1 MSKNRPVFLTLDDL
15 ELEGKTVLVRA
26 EFNSPVDLETKKIT
40 GSTRI
45 RASAATIKAI
55 LDKGG
60 KVAIL
65 AHQGRLGD
73 PDFIP
78 LKQHSEILSKIL
90 ERPVKYVD
98 DICGEKA
105 QTAIANLK
113 KGEVLVLENVRGFKD
128 ETKNLPPEEHSKSEL
143 VQNLAPLV
151 DIFVHDAFG
160 AAHRSQASL
169 VGFTP
174 LMPSAAG
181 LTMEK
186 ELTSLAK
193 VASDAEKPCI
203 YVLGGAKPNDSV
215 DIASYVL
222 ERGIADKILVGGL
235 LTGLFLIAKGYD
247 LSGPNEEF
255 LNEKGYL
262 DLLTNI
268 KEMLSKYGEKID
280 MPSDVAV
287 DAEGKRKEILIEDLP
302 TGYSIFDIGSETA
315 ERYAKVVKDSKTVV
329 LNGPLGVYERDLFMK
344 GTRMVF
350 TATAESEA
358 FSLVG
363 GGHTIT
369 AIEKLGLKEKISYV
383 STGGKVLLDF
393 LMGKNLPGVEALKKS
408 ARNMEDKRD

>member
-1 MSKNRPVFLTLDDL
+1 MSENRPVLLTLDDL
-15 ELEGKTVLVRA
+15 ELDGKTVLVRA
-26 EFNSPVDLETKKIT
+26 EFNSPVDIETKKIT

-60 KVAIL
+60 KVAVL

-78 LKQHSEILSKIL
+78 LKQHSEILSEIL

-98 DICGEKA
+98 EIYGKKA
-105 QTAIANLK
+105 QKAIAGLK
-113 KGEVLVLENVRGFKD
+113 KGGVLVLENVRGFKD
-128 ETKNLPPEEHSKSEL
+128 ETKNLSPEEHSKSEL

-174 LMPSAAG
+174 LVPSVAG

-193 VASDAEKPCI
+193 VASDAEKPCT
-203 YVLGGAKPNDSV
+203 YVLGGAKPSDSV
-215 DIASYVL
+215 GIAAYILENDIAD
-222 ERGIADKILVGGL
+222 RILVGGL
-235 LTGLFLIAKGYD
+235 LTGLFWIAKGYD
-247 LSGPNEEF
+247 LSGPNEIF
-255 LNEKGYL
+255 LKEKSYL
-262 DLLTNI
+262 DLLPEV
-268 KEMLSKYGEKID
+268 KEMLSKYGNEID
-280 MPSDVAV
+280 MPDDVAV
-287 DAEGKRKEILIEDLP
+287 DAKGKRKEISAKELP
-302 TGYSIFDIGSETA
+302 TRYSIFDIGAKTA
-315 ERYAKVVKDSKTVV
+315 ERYAIAVKGSKTVV
-329 LNGPLGVYERDLFMK
+329 LNGPLGVYERDLFMD
-344 GTRMVF
+344 GTKKVF

-358 FSLVG
+358 YSLVG

-369 AIEKLGLKEKISYV
+369 AIEKLGLEERVSYV

-393 LMGKNLPGVEALKKS
+393 LMGKTLPGVEALKDS
-408 ARNMEDKRD
+408 AEKFKPK

>member
-1 MSKNRPVFLTLDDL
+1 L
-15 ELEGKTVLVRA
+15 
-26 EFNSPVDLETKKIT
+26 
-40 GSTRI
+40 
-45 RASAATIKAI
+45 
-55 LDKGG
+55 
-60 KVAIL
+60 
-65 AHQGRLGD
+65 
-73 PDFIP
+73 
-78 LKQHSEILSKIL
+78 SEIL

-98 DICGEKA
+98 EIYGKKA
-105 QTAIANLK
+105 QTAMSSLK

-128 ETKNLPPEEHSKSEL
+128 ETKNLSPEEHSKSEL

-181 LTMEK
+181 LTMER

-193 VASDAEKPCI
+193 VASDAEKPCT

-215 DIASYVL
+215 GIAAYVL

-235 LTGLFLIAKGYD
+235 LTGLFLIAEGYD
-247 LSGPNEEF
+247 LSGPNEDF

-262 DLLTNI
+262 DLLPTI
-268 KEMLSKYGEKID
+268 KEMLSKHREKID

-287 DAEGKRKEILIEDLP
+287 DAEGKRKEMLAEDLP
-302 TGYSIFDIGSETA
+302 TEYSIFDLGSKTA
-315 ERYAKVVKDSKTVV
+315 ERYAKAVKDSKTVV

-344 GTRMVF
+344 GTRTVF

-369 AIEKLGLKEKISYV
+369 AIEKLGLKEKISYI

-408 ARNMEDKRD
+408 ARAIEDKL

>member
-1 MSKNRPVFLTLDDL
+1 VSRSRPIFLTLDDL
-15 ELEGKTVLVRA
+15 KLEGKTVLVRA

-78 LKQHSEILSKIL
+78 LKQHSEILSEIL

-98 DICGEKA
+98 EIYGKKA
-105 QTAIANLK
+105 QTAMSSLK

-128 ETKNLPPEEHSKSEL
+128 ETKNLSPEEHSKSEL

-181 LTMEK
+181 LTMER

-193 VASDAEKPCI
+193 VASDAEKPCT

-215 DIASYVL
+215 GIAAYVL

-235 LTGLFLIAKGYD
+235 LTGLFLIAEGYD
-247 LSGPNEEF
+247 LSGPNEDF

-262 DLLTNI
+262 DLLPTI
-268 KEMLSKYGEKID
+268 KEMLSKHREKID

-287 DAEGKRKEILIEDLP
+287 DAEGKRKEMLAEDLP
-302 TGYSIFDIGSETA
+302 TEYSIFDLGSKTA
-315 ERYAKVVKDSKTVV
+315 ERYAKAVKDSKTVV

-344 GTRMVF
+344 GTRTVF

-369 AIEKLGLKEKISYV
+369 AIEKLGLKEKISYI

-408 ARNMEDKRD
+408 ARAIEDKL